1 MHVPCSHETP
11 CGLSW
16 ALPQVKALSSEERF
30 KLCELYRSLNKKE
43 VRAALTAAEFFGLKI
58 GSDSEELKHM
68 SLATK
73 AQQAMKMLTI
83 MFDTR

>member
-1 MHVPCSHETP
+1 M
-11 CGLSW
+11 
-16 ALPQVKALSSEERF
+16 
-30 KLCELYRSLNKKE
+30 NKKE